1 MVRSRLR
8 FGAGVCVLA
17 AGLLM
22 GRGAVAVADPVSGGS
37 PNGDDG
43 GTNLPVR
50 GGTPSSPVGKITGT
64 LPKTLQDVAS
74 TVGSGP
80 PPGQQSSSVTSTVGS
95 GRQPGEQSPSVTSTV
110 GSDPYPGQQP
120 SAGAKSPKIE
130 PGGTGSGLIAAV
142 PDPVAAVPDPVAA
155 VPDPVEPVTDVVAP
169 VTDVVAPVTDVV
181 ASVPDLVAPVTD
193 VLTPAS
199 DVIASGQYMPTSV
212 AGAVVSLTQAPSD
225 LSSLLLSIAGVAP
238 VTDVVAPV
246 TDVLTP
252 VSDVIAQYMPTSVA
266 DAVVSLTQAPSDLS
280 SFLLGIA
287 GVAPIE
293 DGAGDIRRPGRA
305 AAAGASGASPV
316 PLGPQLAGIPGVP
329 VAGNATRVETLDVTL
344 LGRVS
349 ALSGM
354 APQAPNGAVP
364 MGAESFFPHD
374 FDELLLIASLWA
386 LAAVA
391 LPGIGGLVIVTVVGV
406 RIGYGRV
413 TPDSRREHR
422 AFRDS
427 PVPRAVKRWMSAR

>member
-1 MVRSRLR
+1 MV
-8 FGAGVCVLA
+8 A
-17 AGLLM
+17 
-22 GRGAVAVADPVSGGS
+22 
-37 PNGDDG
+37 
-43 GTNLPVR
+43 
-50 GGTPSSPVGKITGT
+50 
-64 LPKTLQDVAS
+64 
-74 TVGSGP
+74 
-80 PPGQQSSSVTSTVGS
+80 
-95 GRQPGEQSPSVTSTV
+95 
-110 GSDPYPGQQP
+110 
-120 SAGAKSPKIE
+120 
-130 PGGTGSGLIAAV
+130 
-142 PDPVAAVPDPVAA
+142 
-155 VPDPVEPVTDVVAP
+155 PVTNAVAP
-169 VTDVVAPVTDVV
+169 VTDAVAPVTDAV
-181 ASVPDLVAPVTD
+181 APVTNAVAPVTDAVAPVTNAVAPVTDAVAPVTD

-199 DVIASGQYMPTSV
+199 DVIAPGQYMPTSV

-293 DGAGDIRRPGRA
+293 DGAGDIHRPGRA

-354 APQAPNGAVP
+354 APQAPNGAFP

-391 LPGIGGLVIVTVVGV
+391 LPGIGGLVILTAVGV
-406 RIGYGRV
+406 RIQYGRL
-413 TPDSRREHR
+413 TPDSHREHR

-427 PVPRAVKRWMSAR
+427 PIPRAVKRWMSAR

>member
-22 GRGAVAVADPVSGGS
+22 SGRAVAVADPISGGS

-50 GGTPSSPVGKITGT
+50 GGTASSPVGKITGT

-95 GRQPGEQSPSVTSTV
+95 GRQPGEQSSSVTSTV
-110 GSDPYPGQQP
+110 GSDPQPGQQP
-120 SAGAKSPKIE
+120 SAGAKSPKNE

-142 PDPVAAVPDPVAA
+142 PDPVTAVPDPVAA
-155 VPDPVEPVTDVVAP
+155 VPDPVAAVPNAVAPVPNLVAP
-169 VTDVVAPVTDVV
+169 VTDVVAPVTDVI
-181 ASVPDLVAPVTD
+181 ASVPNLVAPVTD
-193 VLTPAS
+193 VLT
-199 DVIASGQYMPTSV
+199 Q
-212 AGAVVSLTQAPSD
+212 
-225 LSSLLLSIAGVAP
+225 
-238 VTDVVAPV
+238 
-246 TDVLTP
+246 
-252 VSDVIAQYMPTSVA
+252 VSDVIAPGQYMPTSVA
-266 DAVVSLTQAPSDLS
+266 DAVVPLTRPPSDLS

-293 DGAGDIRRPGRA
+293 DGSGGIHGPGLEA
-305 AAAGASGASPV
+305 AAGASPV

-349 ALSGM
+349 ALYGM
-354 APQAPNGAVP
+354 APQAPNGAFP

-413 TPDSRREHR
+413 TPDSHREHR
-422 AFRDS
+422 VFRDS

>member
-1 MVRSRLR
+1 VVRSRLR

-22 GRGAVAVADPVSGGS
+22 GGGAVAVADPVSGSS

-50 GGTPSSPVGKITGT
+50 GGTASSPVGKITGT

-95 GRQPGEQSPSVTSTV
+95 GRQPGQQSSSATSTV
-110 GSDPYPGQQP
+110 GSDPQPGQQP
-120 SAGAKSPKIE
+120 STGAKSPKKE
-130 PGGTGSGLIAAV
+130 PGGTGSGLVAAV
-142 PDPVAAVPDPVAA
+142 PDPVAAVPDPVAP
-155 VPDPVEPVTDVVAP
+155 VPDPVAAVPNAVASVPNLVAP

-181 ASVPDLVAPVTD
+181 ASVPNLVAPVTD
-193 VLTPAS
+193 VLTQVS
-199 DVIASGQYMPTSV
+199 DVIAPGQYMPTSV
-212 AGAVVSLTQAPSD
+212 AGAVVPLTRP
-225 LSSLLLSIAGVAP
+225 
-238 VTDVVAPV
+238 
-246 TDVLTP
+246 
-252 VSDVIAQYMPTSVA
+252 
-266 DAVVSLTQAPSDLS
+266 PSDLS

-293 DGAGDIRRPGRA
+293 DGSGDIHGPGLA
-305 AAAGASGASPV
+305 ADAGASVASPV

-329 VAGNATRVETLDVTL
+329 VAGNATRIETLDVTL

-349 ALSGM
+349 ALYGM
-354 APQAPNGAVP
+354 APQAPNGAFP

>member
-22 GRGAVAVADPVSGGS
+22 GGGAVAVADPGFRRFR

-181 ASVPDLVAPVTD
+181 APVPDLVAPVTD

-212 AGAVVSLTQAPSD
+212 AGAVVSLTQPPSD
-225 LSSLLLSIAGVAP
+225 LSSLLLGIAGVAP

-252 VSDVIAQYMPTSVA
+252 VSDVIAPGQYMPTSVA
-266 DAVVSLTQAPSDLS
+266 GAVVPLTQPPSDLS

-287 GVAPIE
+287 GVAPVEE
-293 DGAGDIRRPGRA
+293 DREASTALGCGSRGCVGGVAIAAGPALCRCLGRA
-305 AAAGASGASPV
+305 GGRQRNQ
-316 PLGPQLAGIPGVP
+316 GC
-329 VAGNATRVETLDVTL
+329 NARCDL

-354 APQAPNGAVP
+354 APQAPNGAFP
-364 MGAESFFPHD
+364 MGAESFFPHV
-374 FDELLLIASLWA
+374 FDEPLLIASLWA

-391 LPGIGGLVIVTVVGV
+391 LPGIGGLVILTVVGV
-406 RIGYGRV
+406 RIQYGRL
-413 TPDSRREHR
+413 TPDSHREHR
-422 AFRDS
+422 ALPGFAHPAGR
-427 PVPRAVKRWMSAR
+427 

>member
-22 GRGAVAVADPVSGGS
+22 SGRAVAVADPISGGS

-50 GGTPSSPVGKITGT
+50 GGTASSPVGKITGT

-95 GRQPGEQSPSVTSTV
+95 GRQPGEQSSSVTSTV
-110 GSDPYPGQQP
+110 GSDPQPGQQP
-120 SAGAKSPKIE
+120 SAGAKSPKNE

-142 PDPVAAVPDPVAA
+142 PDPVTAVSDTVAAVPDPVAA
-155 VPDPVEPVTDVVAP
+155 VPNVVAPVPNLVAP
-169 VTDVVAPVTDVV
+169 VTDVVAPVTDVI
-181 ASVPDLVAPVTD
+181 ASVPNLVAPVTD
-193 VLTPAS
+193 VLT
-199 DVIASGQYMPTSV
+199 Q
-212 AGAVVSLTQAPSD
+212 
-225 LSSLLLSIAGVAP
+225 
-238 VTDVVAPV
+238 
-246 TDVLTP
+246 
-252 VSDVIAQYMPTSVA
+252 VSDVIAPGQYMPTSVA
-266 DAVVSLTQAPSDLS
+266 DAVVPLTRPPSDLS

-293 DGAGDIRRPGRA
+293 DGSGGIHGPGLEA
-305 AAAGASGASPV
+305 AAGASPV

-349 ALSGM
+349 ALYGM
-354 APQAPNGAVP
+354 APQAPNGAFP
-364 MGAESFFPHD
+364 MGAESFFPHVG

-391 LPGIGGLVIVTVVGV
+391 LPGVGGLVILTVVGV
-406 RIGYGRV
+406 RIQYGRL
-413 TPDSRREHR
+413 TGDSRREHR

-427 PVPRAVKRWMSAR
+427 PIPRAVKRWMSAR